1 MAHKL
6 QVKGKCQIYEAI
18 EMTETYI
25 RLIDSG
31 GGNTEPAKQ
40 LALVSIANPVVDL
53 RSKIT
58 VGKTW
63 HATCRKPDVS
73 KFLDWLVI

>member
-1 MAHKL
+1 VAHKL

-73 KFLDWLVI
+73 KILDWLVI

>member
-1 MAHKL
+1 VAHKL

-73 KFLDWLVI
+73 KILDWLVT